1 MRNPWV
7 HDDVPTGA
15 GTGYDGHVRLLAAIV
30 WGTLALGVG
39 GFMLL
44 SGTGIV
50 DPGLGESAASVVT
63 FVVGALAAV
72 LLLPLLLRLL
82 LISRLLATLAFL
94 GSGWA
99 LGRFVWARE
108 SERIERLLT
117 DGERL
122 GAGAESTDQ
131 LIELFDL
138 LLAALVA
145 VP

>member
-7 HDDVPTGA
+7 HDDMPEGA
-15 GTGYDGHVRLLAAIV
+15 GTGYNGHVRLLATIV

-50 DPGLGESAASVVT
+50 DPTLGHSAASIVT
-63 FVVGALAAV
+63 FVVTTVAAA
-72 LLLPLLLRLL
+72 LLLPLVLRLL

-94 GSGWA
+94 GGGWG

-117 DGERL
+117 DSESI
-122 GAGAESTDQ
+122 GAGAESVEQ
-131 LIELFDL
+131 LIEVVDVVF
-138 LLAALVA
+138 AAVTVA
-145 VP
+145 A